1 MEATTQ
7 NKSHVSASVDWCEG
21 QKDDFKELHKA
32 IKTGTVKKNEC
43 LNEESGDEFCDQ
55 TDMDQRAF
63 ADFSQVSEFQKYKG
77 DSSSEEDDS
86 EPEEPEPKFL
96 WAAQHN
102 NVELI
107 KDLYSQNSNLVKFAD
122 SDGYT
127 ALHRAA
133 YSGSKESLVILLS
146 FGADLS
152 ALTADGW
159 TPLHSA
165 SRWNR
170 AACVEILLSWGAD
183 VNKSTTGGQTPL
195 HLAAV
200 CPDSSDTL
208 MILLLQPKI
217 KPMQKNCQDDT
228 PKDIAKRNANPTDVF
243 DLALPCFTQT

>member
-1 MEATTQ
+1 M
-7 NKSHVSASVDWCEG
+7 V
-21 QKDDFKELHKA
+21 
-32 IKTGTVKKNEC
+32 
-43 LNEESGDEFCDQ
+43 
-55 TDMDQRAF
+55 
-63 ADFSQVSEFQKYKG
+63 
-77 DSSSEEDDS
+77 
-86 EPEEPEPKFL
+86 
-96 WAAQHN
+96 
-102 NVELI
+102 
-107 KDLYSQNSNLVKFAD
+107 
-122 SDGYT
+122 
-127 ALHRAA
+127 
-133 YSGSKESLVILLS
+133 LLS
-146 FGADLS
+146 LGADLS

-208 MILLLQPKI
+208 LILLLQPKI

>member
-1 MEATTQ
+1 MEGS
-7 NKSHVSASVDWCEG
+7 KSQFSAKVEWSEG
-21 QKDDFKELHKA
+21 QEDDFKELHEA
-32 IKTGTVKKNEC
+32 IKAG
-43 LNEESGDEFCDQ
+43 SAQ
-55 TDMDQRAF
+55 TDEYVNIESDEEEGDMVDERAMEAF
-63 ADFSQVSEFQKYKG
+63 KNYRKDGKLPNQE
-77 DSSSEEDDS
+77 DSSSEEDES
-86 EPEEPEPKFL
+86 EPNEPGPKFL

-102 NVELI
+102 NVDLI
-107 KDLYSQNSNLVKFAD
+107 KDLYKQDANLIKFAD

-133 YSGSKESLVILLS
+133 YSGSKECLVILLS

-152 ALTADGW
+152 ALTEDGW

-165 SRWNR
+165 CRWNR
-170 AACVEILLSWGAD
+170 TSCVETLLAWGAD

-200 CPDSSDTL
+200 CPNSSNTL
-208 MILLLQPKI
+208 LVLLLQPNL

-243 DLALPCFTQT
+243 DMALPCFTLT

>member
-1 MEATTQ
+1 MC
-7 NKSHVSASVDWCEG
+7 AS
-21 QKDDFKELHKA
+21 QKLRTLSTMHLYYYF
-32 IKTGTVKKNEC
+32 
-43 LNEESGDEFCDQ
+43 
-55 TDMDQRAF
+55 
-63 ADFSQVSEFQKYKG
+63 FQ
-77 DSSSEEDDS
+77 
-86 EPEEPEPKFL
+86 
-96 WAAQHN
+96 
-102 NVELI
+102 
-107 KDLYSQNSNLVKFAD
+107 
-122 SDGYT
+122 
-127 ALHRAA
+127 
-133 YSGSKESLVILLS
+133 ESLVILLS
-146 FGADLS
+146 LGADLS

-208 MILLLQPKI
+208 LILLLQPKI